1 MSLIQS
7 LPEGPLDIVGD
18 IHGEFDALL
27 ALLSHL
33 GYDLQGHHPQGRTL
47 VFVGDFCDRG
57 PDSPAVLALVQK
69 LVQSGRAAAV
79 LGNHEINLLREDA
92 KDGSGWFL
100 MRVSR
105 VTMTNMRR
113 FGGPP
118 RKNAKT
124 SSSFYRRCPSVW
136 NVPTCA

>member
-33 GYDLQGHHPQGRTL
+33 GYDLRGHHPQGRTL

-79 LGNHEINLLREDA
+79 LGRIFQGANTA
-92 KDGSGWFL
+92 
-100 MRVSR
+100 
-105 VTMTNMRR
+105 T
-113 FGGPP
+113 PP
-118 RKNAKT
+118 M
-124 SSSFYRRCPSVW
+124 
-136 NVPTCA
+136 